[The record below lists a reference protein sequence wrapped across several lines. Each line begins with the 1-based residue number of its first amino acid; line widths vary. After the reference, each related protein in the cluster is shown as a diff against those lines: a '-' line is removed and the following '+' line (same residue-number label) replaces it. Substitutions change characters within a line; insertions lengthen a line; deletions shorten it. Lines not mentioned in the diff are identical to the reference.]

1 MVTQKGG
8 HLFLFREGENKMS
21 IITQMVL
28 PFSAGIAGNWYHTL
42 TKGNT
47 VDVNGLLKDSSSKLC
62 PIIHW
67 NAIWHHRI
75 ATEIATQ
82 IFDGVRVQ
90 EDLVQKYR
98 KKYLRMF
105 STLPLKSN
113 KSFSYYVGACSLD
126 AITKNYDKTN
136 LERLH
141 SITEKLVGDGCF
153 VEGTHYSIYCTDTI
167 GRAFSLLDQFYGQ
180 DEVWILIKETI
191 GLLTHWQRL
200 VSNSDGVVAS
210 IGDSWYEKVEPTDEE
225 GIFRF
230 VDMTVHRK
238 NDWVVV
244 QNHRQSRFAL
254 HEHPHLDEVLIA
266 YKDKWIVQGSGMP
279 SYKQVMANPLK
290 WRRPRNHFISE
301 GVYDIPWLWRLRK
314 KYELNRTV
322 AVHEKTVRIIESGY
336 KTIRWPVDDG
346 IRYIATSSKIEWVN
360 NGCKFI
366 CSGDIDGIEEDFA
379 YQSVRYREDKKVRV
393 VRIQGKNLQTSI
405 EPCL

>member
-1 MVTQKGG
+1 
-8 HLFLFREGENKMS
+8 MS

-28 PFSAGIAGNWYHTL
+28 PFSAGVAGNWYHTL

-47 VDVNGLLKDSSSKLC
+47 ADVNALLKDSSSKLC

-82 IFDGVRVQ
+82 IFDGLRVQ

-141 SITEKLVGDGCF
+141 SITEELACDGCF
-153 VEGTHYSIYCTDTI
+153 IEGTHYSIYCTDTI
-167 GRAFSLLDQFYGQ
+167 GRAFSLLDQFYGN
-180 DEVWILIKETI
+180 DEVWVLIKESI
-191 GLLTHWQRL
+191 GLLTHWQRR
-200 VSNSDGVVAS
+200 VSNTEGVVAS
-210 IGDSWYEKVEPTDEE
+210 IGDSWYEKVKPTDEE
-225 GIFRF
+225 GIYDYF
-230 VDMTVHRK
+230 DMTVHRISK
-238 NDWVVV
+238 WVVI
-244 QNHRQSRFAL
+244 QNNRKSKFAL

-266 YKDKWIVQGSGMP
+266 YDDKWIVQGSGMP
-279 SYKQVMANPLK
+279 SYKQVMAKPLK

-314 KYELNRTV
+314 KDNRSRSVVTNENV
-322 AVHEKTVRIIESGY
+322 IRIIDSGY
-336 KTIRWPVDDG
+336 KTIRWPIDDG
-346 IRYIATSSKIEWVN
+346 VRYIATCSKVQWVY

-366 CSGDIDGIEEDFA
+366 CSGEIDAIQEDFA
-379 YQSVRYREDKKVRV
+379 YQSVRYREEKKVRV
-393 VRIQGKNLQTSI
+393 IRVQGKNLQTSV

>member
-1 MVTQKGG
+1 
-8 HLFLFREGENKMS
+8 MS
-21 IITQMVL
+21 IIAQMVL
-28 PFSAGIAGNWYHTL
+28 PFSAGVAGNWYHTL

-82 IFDGVRVQ
+82 IFDGLRVQ
-90 EDLVQKYR
+90 EDLVQNYR

-141 SITEKLVGDGCF
+141 SITEKLVCDGCF
-153 VEGTHYSIYCTDTI
+153 IEGTHYSIYCTDTI
-167 GRAFSLLDQFYGQ
+167 GRAFSLLDRFYGKN
-180 DEVWILIKETI
+180 EVWILIKECI
-191 GLLTHWQRL
+191 GLLTNWQRR
-200 VSNSDGVVAS
+200 VSNTEGIVAS

-225 GIFRF
+225 GIYDYL
-230 VDMTVHRK
+230 DMTVHRISK
-238 NDWVVV
+238 WVII
-244 QNHRQSRFAL
+244 QNHRISKFAL
-254 HEHPHLDEVLIA
+254 HEHSHLDEVLIA
-266 YKDKWIVQGSGMP
+266 HGDKWIIQGSGMP

-314 KYELNRTV
+314 KESRSRSVVTNENV
-322 AVHEKTVRIIESGY
+322 IRIIDSGY
-336 KTIRWPVDDG
+336 KTIRWPIDDG
-346 IRYIATSSKIEWVN
+346 VRYIATSTKVQWVY
-360 NGCKFI
+360 NGYKFI
-366 CSGDIDGIEEDFA
+366 CSGEIDAIQEDFA
-379 YQSVRYREDKKVRV
+379 YQSVRYREEKKIRV
-393 VRIQGKNLQTSI
+393 VRIQGKNLQTSV

>member
-1 MVTQKGG
+1 
-8 HLFLFREGENKMS
+8 MS

-28 PFSAGIAGNWYHTL
+28 PFSAGVAGNWYHTL
-42 TKGNT
+42 TNSST
-47 VDVNGLLKDSSSKLC
+47 VNVNALLKDSSSQLC

-82 IFDGVRVQ
+82 IFDGLRVQ

-105 STLPLKSN
+105 STLPLRSN

-136 LERLH
+136 LERLQ
-141 SITEKLVGDGCF
+141 SITEELSCDGCF
-153 VEGTHYSIYCTDTI
+153 IEGTHYSIYCTETI

-180 DEVWILIKETI
+180 NEVWILIKERI
-191 GLLTHWQRL
+191 GLVTHWQRR
-200 VSNSDGVVAS
+200 VSNAQGVVAS
-210 IGDSWYEKVEPTDEE
+210 IGDSWYEEVKPTDEE
-225 GIFRF
+225 GIYDYF
-230 VDMTVHRK
+230 DMTIHRIAK
-238 NDWVVV
+238 WVVI
-244 QNHRQSRFAL
+244 QNHRKSRFAL

-266 YKDKWIVQGSGMP
+266 YGDKWIVQGSGMP

-301 GVYDIPWLWRLRK
+301 GVYDLPWLWRLRK
-314 KYELNRTV
+314 KESRSRSVVTNEN
-322 AVHEKTVRIIESGY
+322 AIRIIDSGY
-336 KTIRWPVDDG
+336 KTIRWPIDDG
-346 IRYIATSSKIEWVN
+346 VRYIATSTKVQWVY

-366 CSGDIDGIEEDFA
+366 CSGEIDAIEEDFV
-379 YQSVRYREDKKVRV
+379 YQSVRYREEKKIRV
-393 VRIQGKNLQTSI
+393 VRIQGKNLQTSV

>member
-1 MVTQKGG
+1 
-8 HLFLFREGENKMS
+8 MS

-28 PFSAGIAGNWYHTL
+28 PFSAGVAGNWYHTL
-42 TKGNT
+42 TNSST
-47 VDVNGLLKDSSSKLC
+47 VNVNALLKDSSSQLC

-82 IFDGVRVQ
+82 SFDGLRVQ

-105 STLPLKSN
+105 STLPLRSN

-136 LERLH
+136 LERLQ
-141 SITEKLVGDGCF
+141 SITEELSCDGCCI
-153 VEGTHYSIYCTDTI
+153 EGTHYSIYCTETI

-180 DEVWILIKETI
+180 NEVWILIKERI
-191 GLLTHWQRL
+191 GLVPHWQRR
-200 VSNSDGVVAS
+200 VSNAQGVVAS
-210 IGDSWYEKVEPTDEE
+210 IGDSWYEEVKPTDEE
-225 GIFRF
+225 GIYDYF
-230 VDMTVHRK
+230 DMTIHRIAK
-238 NDWVVV
+238 WVVI
-244 QNHRQSRFAL
+244 QNHRKSRFAL

-266 YKDKWIVQGSGMP
+266 YGDKWIVQGSGMP

-301 GVYDIPWLWRLRK
+301 GVYDLPWLWRLRK
-314 KYELNRTV
+314 KESRSRSVVTNEN
-322 AVHEKTVRIIESGY
+322 AIRIIDSGY
-336 KTIRWPVDDG
+336 KTIRWPIDDG
-346 IRYIATSSKIEWVN
+346 VRYIATSTKVQWVY

-366 CSGDIDGIEEDFA
+366 CSGEIDAIEEDFA
-379 YQSVRYREDKKVRV
+379 YQSVRYREEKKIRV
-393 VRIQGKNLQTSI
+393 VRIQGKNLQTSVD
-405 EPCL
+405 PCL

>member
-1 MVTQKGG
+1 
-8 HLFLFREGENKMS
+8 MS

-28 PFSAGIAGNWYHTL
+28 PFSAGVAGNWYHTL
-42 TKGNT
+42 TNSST
-47 VDVNGLLKDSSSKLC
+47 VNVNALLKDSSSQLC

-82 IFDGVRVQ
+82 IFDGLRVQ
-90 EDLVQKYR
+90 EDLVLKYR

-136 LERLH
+136 LERLQ
-141 SITEKLVGDGCF
+141 SITEELSCDGCF
-153 VEGTHYSIYCTDTI
+153 IEGTHYSIYCTETI

-180 DEVWILIKETI
+180 NEVWILIKERI
-191 GLLTHWQRL
+191 GLVTHWQRR
-200 VSNSDGVVAS
+200 VSTAQGVVAS
-210 IGDSWYEKVEPTDEE
+210 IGDSGYEEVKPTDEE
-225 GIFRF
+225 GIYDYF
-230 VDMTVHRK
+230 DMTIHRIAK
-238 NDWVVV
+238 WVVI
-244 QNHRQSRFAL
+244 QNHRKSRFAL

-266 YKDKWIVQGSGMP
+266 YGDKWIVQGSGMP

-301 GVYDIPWLWRLRK
+301 GVYDLPWLWRLRK
-314 KYELNRTV
+314 KESRSRSVVTNEN
-322 AVHEKTVRIIESGY
+322 AIRIIDSGY
-336 KTIRWPVDDG
+336 KTIRWPIDDG
-346 IRYIATSSKIEWVN
+346 VRYIATSTKVQWVY

-366 CSGDIDGIEEDFA
+366 CSGEIDAIEEDFA
-379 YQSVRYREDKKVRV
+379 YQSVRYREEKKIRV
-393 VRIQGKNLQTSI
+393 VRIQGKNLQTSV

>member
-1 MVTQKGG
+1 
-8 HLFLFREGENKMS
+8 MS

-28 PFSAGIAGNWYHTL
+28 PFSAGVAGNWYHTL
-42 TKGNT
+42 TNSST
-47 VDVNGLLKDSSSKLC
+47 VNVNALLKDSSSKLC

-82 IFDGVRVQ
+82 IFDGLRVQ

-136 LERLH
+136 LERLQ
-141 SITEKLVGDGCF
+141 SITEELSCDGCF
-153 VEGTHYSIYCTDTI
+153 IEGTHYSIYCTETI

-180 DEVWILIKETI
+180 DEVWILIKERI
-191 GLLTHWQRL
+191 GFVTKWQRR
-200 VSNSDGVVAS
+200 VSNTEGVVAS
-210 IGDSWYEKVEPTDEE
+210 IGDSWYEEVKPIDEE
-225 GIFRF
+225 G
-230 VDMTVHRK
+230 VYEYLDMTIHRISK
-238 NDWVVV
+238 WVII
-244 QNHRQSRFAL
+244 QNHRKSKFAL

-266 YKDKWIVQGSGMP
+266 YGDKWIVQGSGMP

-314 KYELNRTV
+314 KENRSRSVVTNENV
-322 AVHEKTVRIIESGY
+322 IRIIDSGY
-336 KTIRWPVDDG
+336 KTIRWPIDDG
-346 IRYIATSSKIEWVN
+346 VRYIATSTKVQWVY
-360 NGCKFI
+360 NGCKFT
-366 CSGDIDGIEEDFA
+366 CSGEIDAIQEDFA
-379 YQSVRYREDKKVRV
+379 YQSVRYREEKKIRV
-393 VRIQGKNLQTSI
+393 VRIQGKNLQTSV

>member
-1 MVTQKGG
+1 
-8 HLFLFREGENKMS
+8 MS
-21 IITQMVL
+21 IIAQMVL
-28 PFSAGIAGNWYHTL
+28 PFSAGVAGNWYHTL

-82 IFDGVRVQ
+82 IFDGLRVQ
-90 EDLVQKYR
+90 EDLVQNYR

-141 SITEKLVGDGCF
+141 SITEKLVCDGCF
-153 VEGTHYSIYCTDTI
+153 IEGTHYSIYCTDTI
-167 GRAFSLLDQFYGQ
+167 GRAFSLLDRFYGKN
-180 DEVWILIKETI
+180 EVWILIKESI
-191 GLLTHWQRL
+191 GLLTNWQRR
-200 VSNSDGVVAS
+200 VSNTEGIVAS

-225 GIFRF
+225 GIYDYL
-230 VDMTVHRK
+230 DMTVHRISK
-238 NDWVVV
+238 WVII
-244 QNHRQSRFAL
+244 QNHRISKFAL
-254 HEHPHLDEVLIA
+254 HEHSHLDEVLIA
-266 YKDKWIVQGSGMP
+266 HGDKWIIQGSGMP

-314 KYELNRTV
+314 KESRSRSVVTNESV
-322 AVHEKTVRIIESGY
+322 VRIIDSGY
-336 KTIRWPVDDG
+336 KTIRWPIDNGV
-346 IRYIATSSKIEWVN
+346 RYIATSTKVQWVY
-360 NGCKFI
+360 NGYKFI
-366 CSGDIDGIEEDFA
+366 CSGEIDAIQEDFA
-379 YQSVRYREDKKVRV
+379 YQSVRYREEKKIRV
-393 VRIQGKNLQTSI
+393 VRIQGKNLQTSV

>member
-1 MVTQKGG
+1 
-8 HLFLFREGENKMS
+8 MS

-28 PFSAGIAGNWYHTL
+28 PFSAGVAGNWYHTL
-42 TKGNT
+42 TNSST
-47 VDVNGLLKDSSSKLC
+47 VNVNALLKDSSSQLC

-67 NAIWHHRI
+67 NAIWHQRN

-82 IFDGVRVQ
+82 IFDGLRVQ
-90 EDLVQKYR
+90 EDLVLKYR

-136 LERLH
+136 LERLQ
-141 SITEKLVGDGCF
+141 SITEELSCDGCF
-153 VEGTHYSIYCTDTI
+153 IEGTHYSIYCTETI

-180 DEVWILIKETI
+180 DEVWILIKERI
-191 GLLTHWQRL
+191 GLVTHWHRR
-200 VSNSDGVVAS
+200 VSNAQGVVAS
-210 IGDSWYEKVEPTDEE
+210 IGDSWYEEVKPTDEE
-225 GIFRF
+225 GIYDYF
-230 VDMTVHRK
+230 DMTIHRIAK
-238 NDWVVV
+238 WVVI
-244 QNHRQSRFAL
+244 QNHRKSRFAL

-266 YKDKWIVQGSGMP
+266 YGDKWIVQGSGMP

-301 GVYDIPWLWRLRK
+301 GVYDLPWLWRLRK
-314 KYELNRTV
+314 KENRSRSVVTNENV
-322 AVHEKTVRIIESGY
+322 IRIIDSGY
-336 KTIRWPVDDG
+336 KTIRWPIDNGV
-346 IRYIATSSKIEWVN
+346 RYIATSSKVQWVY

-366 CSGDIDGIEEDFA
+366 CSGEIDAIEEDFA
-379 YQSVRYREDKKVRV
+379 YQSVRYREEKKIRV
-393 VRIQGKNLQTSI
+393 VRIQGKNLQTSV